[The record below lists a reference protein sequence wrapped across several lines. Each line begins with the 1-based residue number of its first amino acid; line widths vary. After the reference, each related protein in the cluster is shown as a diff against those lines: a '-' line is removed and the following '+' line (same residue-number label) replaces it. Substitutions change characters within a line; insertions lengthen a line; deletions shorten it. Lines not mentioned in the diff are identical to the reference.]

1 MLCASIRKEGPLSQ
15 ERQSLGNSAPFGAPF
30 RSHRSGGWLGG
41 FHHVVT
47 ELRDVLPRHSLVF
60 DFAFRAASWFS

>member
-1 MLCASIRKEGPLSQ
+1 MLLHPSVEKGRFRGSVSRSVTPCFRT
-15 ERQSLGNSAPFGAPF
+15 PF

-41 FHHVVT
+41 FHHVAT
-47 ELRDVLPRHSLVF
+47 ELRDVLPRLSLVF